1 MKTLILT
8 IILVLAL
15 PGSVLAAGGAIPL
28 DAAPIN
34 TGDRESQARGA
45 QTYVQYCLGCHSLKF
60 MRYNRMAE
68 DLGLDDA
75 QLKALMVTSDKP
87 GDTILNAMP
96 AKQAEAWFGTKVPD
110 LSLVARSRGSDWLY
124 TYLRSFYADPARPL
138 GVNNLLFKD
147 VGMPHVLWELQGLKR
162 AVYKTDEHGQKQIER
177 LEPAVP
183 GQLSE
188 AQYDQH
194 VADLVNFLDYVG
206 EPVKQDRMRLGF
218 WVIAFLVVFFGLSYA
233 LKKEYW
239 RDIH

>member
-1 MKTLILT
+1 MKKLILA
-8 IILVLAL
+8 ILVTAL
-15 PGSVLAAGGAIPL
+15 PGFAAAAGGAIPL
-28 DAAPIN
+28 DAAPIDI
-34 TGDRESQARGA
+34 GDRESQARGA

-87 GDTILNAMP
+87 GETIQTALP
-96 AKQAEAWFGTKVPD
+96 AKQAEAWFGIKVPD

-124 TYLRSFYADPARPL
+124 TYLRSFYADPARPF

-147 VGMPHVLWELQGLKR
+147 VGMPHVLWDLQGLKNP
-162 AVYKTDEHGQKQIER
+162 VVTSNEHGQKVIEA
-177 LEPAVP
+177 LEPGLP
-183 GQLSE
+183 GQLSA
-188 AQYDQH
+188 AQYDQT

-206 EPVKQDRMRLGF
+206 EPIKQERQQLGF
-218 WVIAFLVVFFGLSYA
+218 WVLAFIVIFFGLSYA